1 MRTNLLKGVYAL
13 MGFDRGMSDRARRA
27 TVVVMLAG
35 CVVVAGCGSEGAGSA
50 PKLKGNKDEIQK
62 ALQSGGAK
70 PDKRTNRRK
79 G

>member
-1 MRTNLLKGVYAL
+1 MRV
-13 MGFDRGMSDRARRA
+13 DRGIVHRVRLAMVLI
-27 TVVVMLAG
+27 TLAG
-35 CVVVAGCGSEGAGSA
+35 YIVVAGCGSEGAGSA

-70 PDKRTNRRK
+70 PDTGAKRRK

>member
-1 MRTNLLKGVYAL
+1 MVLVT
-13 MGFDRGMSDRARRA
+13 
-27 TVVVMLAG
+27 LAG
-35 CVVVAGCGSEGAGSA
+35 YVAVAGCGSEGAGSA

-70 PDKRTNRRK
+70 PDTGAKRRK